1 MKTSILS
8 LLIIF
13 TSILSYSQKADDILG
28 LWYNAEKSAKIQIY
42 KDDGKYFGKIVWLKE
57 PLRDGKPKLDINN
70 EKESLRTQPV
80 MGLKLLKNFEF
91 DDDEWENGTI
101 YDPKNGKTYSCFITK
116 EGNVLNV
123 TGYIG
128 FSFIGRTTN
137 WTKAE

>member
-1 MKTSILS
+1 MKLSILS
-8 LLIIF
+8 LLIF
-13 TSILSYSQKADDILG
+13 FVSILSYGQKADDILG

-42 KDDGKYFGKIVWLKE
+42 KDAGKYFGKIVWLKE

-70 EKESLRTQPV
+70 ENETLRTQPV
-80 MGLKLLKNFEF
+80 LGLKLLKNFEF

-101 YDPKNGKTYSCFITK
+101 YDPKNGKTYSCLITK
-116 EGNVLNV
+116 EDNVLNV